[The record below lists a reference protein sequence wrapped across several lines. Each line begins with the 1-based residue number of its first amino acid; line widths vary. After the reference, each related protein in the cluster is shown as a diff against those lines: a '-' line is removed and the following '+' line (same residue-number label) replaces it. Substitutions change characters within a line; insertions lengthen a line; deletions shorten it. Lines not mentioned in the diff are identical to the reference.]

1 MSALRNSRHEH
12 FAQLVASGKGLRE
25 SFLSVG
31 YSAGNAASCAR
42 RLSRN
47 EQVRARIAELQ
58 SAAAKNAATRAVVD
72 RDWVLSELRTIAE
85 NGESEGARVRAL
97 ELIGRELVMFVDR
110 TDHRFSWDGDFS
122 KLSEAQLELVIKQL
136 DAMAVAHKEAQQRAL
151 PAASI
156 QIIDV
161 EPSP

>member
-1 MSALRNSRHEH
+1 MSVLRNPRHEH

-47 EQVRARIAELQ
+47 DQVRARIAELELV
-58 SAAAKNAATRAVVD
+58 AKNATTRGGVD
-72 RDWVLSELRTIAE
+72 RDWVLSELRKIAE

-97 ELIGRELVMFVDR
+97 ELIGRELAMFVDR
-110 TDHRFSWDGDFS
+110 TDHRFTWDGDFS
-122 KLSEAQLELVIKQL
+122 KLTEAQLEVVVKQL
-136 DAMAVAHKEAQQRAL
+136 DAMAVAHIEAQQRAL

-161 EPSP
+161 EPTP